1 MHLRSE
7 IESAL
12 DVNLLSK
19 IGDEP
24 QQRKKVLRDAD
35 YWYHKGIT
43 AWNKKNVETAIECY
57 KQALKLVR
65 LFQYIYSV
73 LEQHTLC
80 ITVQPG
86 MLL

>member
-19 IGDEP
+19 IGDTSEP

-65 LFQYIYSV
+65 LFQYIYI
-73 LEQHTLC
+73 LF
-80 ITVQPG
+80 
-86 MLL
+86 